1 MEGKLSA
8 FERRMKILSVLV
20 NGRLISR
27 LELSRWF
34 DVSDVTINADII
46 AISTVVPITSKK
58 GRYGGIYLLDTFKT
72 NKAYLSVD
80 EENLLKKLSKNLS
93 GYEKI
98 LLESVVH
105 KYDHSFPLRY
115 KAQKVYENA
124 LAQLFTL

>member
-1 MEGKLSA
+1 MKLREGGAEMEGKLSA

-20 NGRLISR
+20 NGKLISR

-58 GRYGGIYLLDTFKT
+58 GRYGGVYLLDTFKT
-72 NKAYLSVD
+72 DKAYLSKD
-80 EENLLKKLSKNLS
+80 EEALLRKLSENLS

-98 LLESVVH
+98 LIESVLH
-105 KYDHSFPLRY
+105 KFSLP
-115 KAQKVYENA
+115 K
-124 LAQLFTL
+124 